1 MRNHALLHDLFRH
14 RRERHHRSASTC
26 HVFHVSADH
35 GRGADAPP
43 KRGQLLSL
51 FNFFVPVRLPVAVAT
66 DDFGS
71 KRLSVPSALI
81 AGLQLS
87 ELIMHGIF
95 GERQHKQT
103 ISTVALYFAEA
114 LNSF

>member
-14 RRERHHRSASTC
+14 RRERHHRSVSTC
-26 HVFHVSADH
+26 HVFHVFEDH
-35 GRGADAPP
+35 GRGAYAPP
-43 KRGQLLSL
+43 KRSQLLGL
-51 FNFFVPVRLPVAVAT
+51 FNFFMPVRLPVTVAT
-66 DDFGS
+66 DAFGS

-95 GERQHKQT
+95 SKRQHKWQ
-103 ISTVALYFAEA
+103 ISVVTLHFAEA
-114 LNSF
+114 LASF